1 MGAGVEE
8 GRGRK
13 GTEKEA
19 GEREAGGTEAGGEG
33 GWKRGE
39 GDLKERELGGQP
51 EPQGAG
57 GL

>member
-13 GTEKEA
+13 GTEKEG
-19 GEREAGGTEAGGEG
+19 GEREEAGGEG
-33 GWKRGE
+33 GWRRGE
-39 GDLKERELGGQP
+39 GGLKERELGGQP